1 MRILL
6 NYIINLFL
14 KTFNKKKYYERS
26 PSKAIVPYMNKNKI
40 QIHDDKFEEWLTAN
54 QDELKKVVERIQ
66 KHSRETTASKN
77 LTIEKISAKNL
88 KVGSLEE
95 RKDKK

>member
-1 MRILL
+1 MGFLKKVGYAIFELL
-6 NYIINLFL
+6 L
-14 KTFNKKKYYERS
+14 KTFYKKKYYERS

-40 QIHDDKFEEWLTAN
+40 QVHEDKFEELLAT
-54 QDELKKVVERIQ
+54 KK
-66 KHSRETTASKN
+66 

>member
-1 MRILL
+1 MKMFL

-40 QIHDDKFEEWLTAN
+40 QVHEDKFEEWLTDD
-54 QDELKKVVERIQ
+54 QDKLKKVAKYISE
-66 KHSRETTASKN
+66 HSSIET
-77 LTIEKISAKNL
+77 ISAKNL

>member
-40 QIHDDKFEEWLTAN
+40 QVHEDKFEELLAT
-54 QDELKKVVERIQ
+54 
-66 KHSRETTASKN
+66 KN

-88 KVGSLEE
+88 KVERLE
-95 RKDKK
+95 DIKKWNL

>member
-1 MRILL
+1 MKMFL
-6 NYIINLFL
+6 NYIINLIL

-40 QIHDDKFEEWLTAN
+40 QVHEDKFEELLAT
-54 QDELKKVVERIQ
+54 
-66 KHSRETTASKN
+66 KN

-88 KVGSLEE
+88 KAGSLED
-95 RKDKK
+95 RKEKK

>member
-1 MRILL
+1 MNIFL
-6 NYIINLFL
+6 NYIVNLFL
-14 KTFNKKKYYERS
+14 KAFNKKKYYERS

-40 QIHDDKFEEWLTAN
+40 QVHEDKFEELLAT
-54 QDELKKVVERIQ
+54 
-66 KHSRETTASKN
+66 KN
-77 LTIEKISAKNL
+77 LMIEKISAKNL

>member
-1 MRILL
+1 MGFLKNVVYLISKIL
-6 NYIINLFL
+6 L
-14 KTFNKKKYYERS
+14 KTFHKKKYYERS

-40 QIHDDKFEEWLTAN
+40 QVHEDKFEEWLAT
-54 QDELKKVVERIQ
+54 
-66 KHSRETTASKN
+66 KN

>member
-1 MRILL
+1 MGFLKNVVYLISKIL
-6 NYIINLFL
+6 L
-14 KTFNKKKYYERS
+14 KTFHKKKYYERS

-40 QIHDDKFEEWLTAN
+40 QAHEDKFEEWLAT
-54 QDELKKVVERIQ
+54 
-66 KHSRETTASKN
+66 KN

>member
-1 MRILL
+1 MGFLKNVVYLISKIL
-6 NYIINLFL
+6 L
-14 KTFNKKKYYERS
+14 KTFHKKKYYERS

-40 QIHDDKFEEWLTAN
+40 QVHEDKFEELLAT
-54 QDELKKVVERIQ
+54 KK
-66 KHSRETTASKN
+66 

>member
-1 MRILL
+1 MKMFL

-40 QIHDDKFEEWLTAN
+40 QVHDDKFEEWLKAN
-54 QDELKKVVERIQ
+54 QEELKRLAKYISE
-66 KHSRETTASKN
+66 HSSIET
-77 LTIEKISAKNL
+77 ISAKNL
-88 KVGSLEE
+88 KVESLEDR
-95 RKDKK
+95 RK

>member
-1 MRILL
+1 MGFLKNVVYLISKIL
-6 NYIINLFL
+6 L
-14 KTFNKKKYYERS
+14 KTFHKKKYYERS

-40 QIHDDKFEEWLTAN
+40 QVHEDKFEELLAT
-54 QDELKKVVERIQ
+54 KK
-66 KHSRETTASKN
+66 

-88 KVGSLEE
+88 KVESLEE

>member
-40 QIHDDKFEEWLTAN
+40 QIHDDKFEEWLAT
-54 QDELKKVVERIQ
+54 KK
-66 KHSRETTASKN
+66 
-77 LTIEKISAKNL
+77 LTIETISAKNL
-88 KVGSLEE
+88 KVERLE
-95 RKDKK
+95 DIKKWNL

>member
-1 MRILL
+1 MKMFL

-40 QIHDDKFEEWLTAN
+40 QVHDDKFEEWLTAN
-54 QDELKKVVERIQ
+54 QEKLKRLAKYISEHSSTER
-66 KHSRETTASKN
+66 
-77 LTIEKISAKNL
+77 ISAKNL
-88 KVGSLEE
+88 KVESLE
-95 RKDKK
+95 DIKKWNL

>member
-1 MRILL
+1 MGFLKNVVYLISKIL
-6 NYIINLFL
+6 L

-40 QIHDDKFEEWLTAN
+40 QVHEDKFEELLAT
-54 QDELKKVVERIQ
+54 KK
-66 KHSRETTASKN
+66 

-88 KVGSLEE
+88 KVERLE
-95 RKDKK
+95 DIKKWNL

>member
-40 QIHDDKFEEWLTAN
+40 QVHEDKFEELLAT
-54 QDELKKVVERIQ
+54 KK
-66 KHSRETTASKN
+66 
-77 LTIEKISAKNL
+77 LTIEKISVKNL
-88 KVGSLEE
+88 KVERLE
-95 RKDKK
+95 DIKKWNL

>member
-1 MRILL
+1 
-6 NYIINLFL
+6 
-14 KTFNKKKYYERS
+14 
-26 PSKAIVPYMNKNKI
+26 MNKNKI
-40 QIHDDKFEEWLTAN
+40 QVHEDKFEEWLAT
-54 QDELKKVVERIQ
+54 
-66 KHSRETTASKN
+66 KN